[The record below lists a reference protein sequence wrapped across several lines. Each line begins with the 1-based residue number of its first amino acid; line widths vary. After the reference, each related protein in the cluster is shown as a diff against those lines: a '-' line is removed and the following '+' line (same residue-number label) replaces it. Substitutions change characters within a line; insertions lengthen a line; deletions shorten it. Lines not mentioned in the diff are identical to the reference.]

1 MVLRE
6 KFMEVPPDASDE
18 VLDRHARSYVIY
30 VFTSSLFSGSSWVE
44 VVTVHLPLLLNV
56 QEIKD
61 YLWGVASLAHLHYSM
76 KEN

>member
-30 VFTSSLFSGSSWVE
+30 VFTSSLFSGSS
-44 VVTVHLPLLLNV
+44 
-56 QEIKD
+56 
-61 YLWGVASLAHLHYSM
+61 
-76 KEN
+76 